1 MEGELAQ
8 VVQALQ
14 TLYSPL
20 TPPAVQS
27 TLQAQLQSVQLS
39 PLGWTLVGPLLSY
52 PDSSVR
58 FFAASTLQQKL
69 SRQWDSLAEGDY
81 DGLKNST
88 LGWLA
93 SSAAAAYPANGGP
106 GTPGEKPVLRK
117 LAAATTGLSL
127 RLPKWDEWL
136 LEAVMRVAA
145 SGAGREA
152 TLEVLSIAIE
162 QVGRAELPAN
172 KRHVDRLLCFFAA
185 GLTTVMAYMASLASS
200 IPHLVTTLS
209 SSLSPSSSASEINLA
224 LSCFVAYLNAG
235 QLSHPELTTLYPLLA
250 SHLASL
256 STVIA
261 ACSAIEELIE
271 RSSGLSG
278 SAGVT
283 RFMNRQRTHDLVV
296 GWATGPFVHSLMQQ
310 AIADASEGG
319 EPDDEAMAV
328 FKLLCTLSEHFISSF
343 LFQSPPAS
351 SGSSALAPS
360 LSLTSPATHQLLTL
374 LLALTTFPGYSPDA
388 SYMINELPTGC
399 WMALQELGADE
410 GLVFGEGDGREG
422 RHGREAEWDVY
433 KGVFSALATG
443 LRERAIRPRE
453 EEFGTWP
460 KDIKDAFRVYRT
472 TVLVDPIQ
480 YAYYVL
486 RDSLLAGLVELAAQ
500 QVAQPPEPGR
510 DSYEALEATLF
521 TLYSLA
527 ECVPISSPPSLS
539 SSVSSATSTSLSPT
553 STYLSALFSPSILGR
568 LPSLPSQHPSLRS
581 TALRLVGAYS
591 TWFSSA
597 PEACL
602 QAVTF
607 VVNGLQEPEL
617 VPQAAR
623 ALRGLCDANRKVLVG
638 HVGDFVGV
646 LARLERKVED
656 SELVKV
662 LESVAS
668 VVQAL
673 PEEQVVEPLLTLAN
687 PLVSKLSSAVH
698 GQAHSPAE
706 ARELCLQQLSY
717 LTALSKGLSNPESD
731 LVDLDASFDDSQ
743 LVKDTA
749 GRVLQDPRISEMRNR
764 LGQAVEG
771 AARVWA
777 GDVEVV
783 TVELPPPTSSQL
795 EALSDYIRHST
806 SDSIPSPLGIDPL
819 LLLSLCSAALQVSP
833 SSVWLGIAGSLLARL
848 AREHSDRELR
858 DEELVSVGRPVEGM
872 LNVVLST
879 HGDLA
884 AKSRPSL
891 LVLLRSMLTDFVAQI
906 VRHYPRIFTA
916 LPSHYLDAVLAFA
929 ERGLGM
935 QEQFSLKSTI
945 ELLLSSVQQTKMA
958 SASSATFHAT
968 LLPRTRSIL
977 RAVLLAV
984 AGGVP
989 RSHLTSLSELLHACL
1004 LRLPEQARPALKEL
1018 LATPGWPSE
1027 RTGEDAKGKFERAV
1041 LSARTG
1047 RQVRQAVSDFAL
1059 LARGLDGSAYG
1070 AATS

>member
-127 RLPKWDEWL
+127 RLPQWDAWL
-136 LEAVMRVAA
+136 LEAVVRAAA

-172 KRHVDRLLCFFAA
+172 KR
-185 GLTTVMAYMASLASS
+185 MAYMASLASS

-209 SSLSPSSSASEINLA
+209 SSLSPTSSASEINLA

-250 SHLASL
+250 SHLASP

-319 EPDDEAMAV
+319 EPDDEAIAV

-343 LFQSPPAS
+343 LFQAAPAS
-351 SGSSALAPS
+351 SGSSALAPP

-388 SYMINELPTGC
+388 SYRINELPTGC

-410 GLVFGEGDGREG
+410 GLVLGEGDGREG
-422 RHGREAEWDVY
+422 RQGREAEWEVY

-443 LRERAIRPRE
+443 LRERATRPRE

-486 RDSLLAGLVELAAQ
+486 RDSLLAELVELAAQ

-539 SSVSSATSTSLSPT
+539 SSVSSATSTTLSPT

-568 LPSLPSQHPSLRS
+568 LPSMPSQHPSLRS

-646 LARLERKVED
+646 LAGLERKVED

-698 GQAHSPAE
+698 GQAQSPDE

-749 GRVLQDPRISEMRNR
+749 GRVLQDPGIAEMRNR

-783 TVELPPPTSSQL
+783 T
-795 EALSDYIRHST
+795 ALSDYIRHST
-806 SDSIPSPLGIDPL
+806 SDSIPSPLGLDTL

-848 AREHSDRELR
+848 ARDHSDRELR

-884 AKSRPSL
+884 AMSENPDIVSAFL
-891 LVLLRSMLTDFVAQI
+891 SFCSQI

-916 LPSHYLDAVLAFA
+916 LPSRYLDAVLAFA
-929 ERGLGM
+929 ERGLGV

>member
-39 PLGWTLVGPLLSY
+39 PLGWALVGPLLSH

-81 DGLKNST
+81 DGLKSST

-93 SSAAAAYPANGGP
+93 SSAVAAYPADGGP
-106 GTPGEKPVLRK
+106 GAQGEKPVLRK

-127 RLPKWDEWL
+127 RLPEWDEWL
-136 LEAVMRVAA
+136 LEVVTRVAA

-172 KRHVDRLLCFFAA
+172 KR
-185 GLTTVMAYMASLASS
+185 MAYMASLTSS
-200 IPHLVTTLS
+200 TPHLVTTLT
-209 SSLSPSSSASEINLA
+209 SSLSPSSSPSEINLA

-235 QLSHPELTTLYPLLA
+235 QLSHPELTTLYPLLTL
-250 SHLASL
+250 HLASP

-283 RFMNRQRTHDLVV
+283 RFMNRQRTNDLIV
-296 GWATGPFVHSLMQQ
+296 GWATGQFVHSLTQQ

-319 EPDDEAMAV
+319 EPDDEAIAV
-328 FKLLCTLSEHFISSF
+328 FKLLCTLAEHFISSF
-343 LFQSPPAS
+343 LFEPPPAS
-351 SGSSALAPS
+351 SASSTLAPP

-399 WMALQELGADE
+399 WMALQEFGADE

-422 RHGREAEWDVY
+422 RHGREAEWEVY
-433 KGVFSALATG
+433 KGVFGALATG

-453 EEFGTWP
+453 DEFGTWP

-486 RDSLLAGLVELAAQ
+486 RDSMLAGLLELAAQ
-500 QVAQPPEPGR
+500 QVAQPSEPGR

-527 ECVPISSPPSLS
+527 ECVPISSPTSLS
-539 SSVSSATSTSLSPT
+539 SSISSAISTSAST
-553 STYLSALFSPSILGR
+553 ASTYLNALFSPSILGR
-568 LPSLPSQHPSLRS
+568 LPSTPSQHPSLRS

-607 VVNGLQEPEL
+607 VVSGLQEPEL

-646 LARLERKVED
+646 LAGLEGKVDD

-687 PLVSKLSSAVH
+687 PLVSKLSSAVQ
-698 GQAHSPAE
+698 GQAQSPE
-706 ARELCLQQLSY
+706 ESRELCLQQLSY

-749 GRVLQDPRISEMRNR
+749 GRVLQDPRIAEMRNR
-764 LGQAVEG
+764 LGHAVEG

-783 TVELPPPTSSQL
+783 T
-795 EALSDYIRHST
+795 ALSDYIRHST
-806 SDSIPSPLGIDPL
+806 SDSIPSPLGLDTL

-848 AREHSDRELR
+848 ARDHSDRELR
-858 DEELVSVGRPVEGM
+858 DEELASVGRPVEGM

-884 AKSRPSL
+884 AMSENPD
-891 LVLLRSMLTDFVAQI
+891 VVAAFLSFCSQI

-958 SASSATFHAT
+958 SASSATFRAT
-968 LLPRTRSIL
+968 LLPRTPSIL
-977 RAVLLAV
+977 REVLLAV

-989 RSHLTSLSELLHACL
+989 RSHLPSLSELLHACL

-1018 LATPGWPSE
+1018 LATPGWPNE
-1027 RTGEDAKGKFERAV
+1027 RTGEEAKGKFERAV

-1070 AATS
+1070 AATA

>member
-27 TLQAQLQSVQLS
+27 ALQAQLQSVQLS

-172 KRHVDRLLCFFAA
+172 KR
-185 GLTTVMAYMASLASS
+185 MAYMASLASS

-783 TVELPPPTSSQL
+783 T
-795 EALSDYIRHST
+795 ALSDYIRHST

-884 AKSRPSL
+884 AMSENPDIVSAFL
-891 LVLLRSMLTDFVAQI
+891 SFCSQI